1 MTDAERHELA
11 DRCDRIDRAGGSV
24 REYLRSRGFI
34 SPWGTW
40 HRLQKEQ
47 LGRTEYQITEG
58 KGAEIMRKLTLED
71 KQKAVDVAISGGN
84 PVAFLKEIGNANP
97 SAAWYYIKKTLKA
110 VDPEK
115 FDQLMNRS
123 QLIQDADGVR
133 MRTADGDEF
142 PITGQEKPE
151 VKMTISSEELD
162 RIEAPEIPVCTK
174 PLTYDG
180 FKSRCIEHDEWGKF
194 YYDAKQDILYW
205 TDKDG
210 AEVVLSPKGWR
221 EFATEILPRAMA
233 ILGI

>member
-1 MTDAERHELA
+1 MDRAALAHKCERIEM
-11 DRCDRIDRAGGSV
+11 AGGSV
-24 REYLRSRGFI
+24 LDYLRSLGCI

-40 HRLQKEQ
+40 HRLQKEE
-47 LGRTEYQITEG
+47 LGRTQYQITEG
-58 KGAEIMRKLTLED
+58 KGVEIMRKLTLED

-84 PVAFLKEIGNANP
+84 PVAYLKEIGNANP

-115 FDQLMNRS
+115 FEQLMNRS
-123 QLIQDADGVR
+123 QLIHDAVGVR
-133 MRTADGDEF
+133 IGTADGDEF
-142 PITGQEKPE
+142 TTTVQEKPE

-162 RIEAPEIPVCTK
+162 RIEAPEVPVCTK